1 LNGGIELSDHL
12 EREIEAVLAART
24 GRECVFV
31 PSGRFGIYL
40 SFRLLLSPGQ
50 RILMSPLEDD
60 AVFFGAL
67 AAGLRPVMTT
77 VSTVDGNV
85 DFSEVA
91 EKTWSGIGAVLT
103 GNTYGFPDRVLEA
116 RAKCAELGIPLIEDA
131 AHALET
137 ELDGR
142 AIGSFGTAS
151 LFSLSKHLPGRGGVL
166 SLGEGVDRT
175 EVIRMRDRL
184 MKPTPTTRRV
194 TGLLRTVARPSVQ
207 ALHLRHLAEGVQRG
221 LHPVRL
227 NPWRIALR
235 APELRDVLSSST
247 DLDSFEPW
255 MNAGYPDFRM
265 RQRSSVLKRTLGYLR
280 EVERDRER
288 RVAGVLRLRELD
300 AVAPAARNATPLPLL
315 RVPLLVEDRDLVA
328 LELRRRRIKVYFLY
342 APPLDDY
349 AGAEFLE
356 PSPAPEA
363 ARWWAE
369 HVLPID
375 PRDAERVL
383 DLAARHEIRLRPAFP
398 PSDRGA
404 ELQAGQ
410 SGYA

>member
-1 LNGGIELSDHL
+1 LRNGIEH
-12 EREIEAVLAART
+12 EIEAALAART

-40 SFRLLLSPGQ
+40 AFRLLLSPGE

-67 AAGLRPVMTT
+67 AAGLRPVMTP
-77 VSTVDGNV
+77 VSTMDGNI
-85 DFSEVA
+85 DLNEVA
-91 EKTWSGIGAVLT
+91 KNAWSGIGAVLT
-103 GNTYGFPDRVLEA
+103 GNTYGFPDRVLDA
-116 RAKCAELGIPLIEDA
+116 QAKCAELGIPLIEDA

-137 ELDGR
+137 DVDGR
-142 AIGSFGTAS
+142 AIGSFGALS

-166 SLGEGVDRT
+166 SLGEGIERT
-175 EVIRMRDRL
+175 EVVRLRDRL
-184 MKPTPTTRRV
+184 MKPTPMTRRV
-194 TGLLRTVARPSVQ
+194 TGLLRTAARPGVE
-207 ALHLRHLAEGVQRG
+207 ALQLRNLVEGVRRELQ
-221 LHPVRL
+221 PVRHTS
-227 NPWRIALR
+227 WRSALR
-235 APELRDVLSSST
+235 APELRQVLSSST
-247 DLDSFEPW
+247 DLDPFEPW

-265 RQRSSVLKRTLGYLR
+265 QQRPSVLRRTLGYLR
-280 EVERDRER
+280 DVEHDRER
-288 RVAGVLRLRELD
+288 RIAGVLRLRELD
-300 AVAPAARNATPLPLL
+300 PVAPAVRNATPLPLL

-328 LELRRRRIKVYFLY
+328 LELRRRKIKVYFVY

-363 ARWWAE
+363 ARWWAT

-383 DLAARHEIRLRPAFP
+383 DLAARDEIHLRPAAL
-398 PSDRGA
+398 PSDRG
-404 ELQAGQ
+404 EQLRAGQ
-410 SGYA
+410 SRPA